1 MRVRNA
7 SQNPVIAGRGT
18 IDPGAEGEVD
28 LARPGVRRM
37 LDAGLLVALDDVPA
51 APSLAAEL
59 EASRAEVAAL
69 KATVAE
75 HEATIGALRA
85 TVDGLAAADR
95 PAAEKPA
102 KKGG

>member
-7 SQNPVIAGRGT
+7 SLNPVLGRALLG
-18 IDPGAEGEVD
+18 PGDEGEVD
-28 LARPGVRRM
+28 VARPGVRSM
-37 LDAGLLVALDDVPA
+37 IDAGLLVALDDVPA
-51 APSLAAEL
+51 APSAAAEL
-59 EASRAEVAAL
+59 DAARAEIVAL

-85 TVDGLAAADR
+85 TVDGLTAADR
-95 PAAEKPA
+95 PAAEKP